1 MRKISDSN
9 LLKSIYICKWYTFT
23 CLILFLAFFSA
34 IRYFGDGPDYYEYEK
49 LFIYNNFSRDS
60 LEPAY
65 EVIRNI
71 NDIVNPNS
79 VLLVFF
85 FSALAAMLMK
95 ISAFTKITKH
105 PIRVSIYCLLSLYFI
120 HEYTQIR
127 AAVSIGIFLLS
138 IPDIYSNKPKR
149 YFFKM
154 ILASCFHY
162 SAIMML
168 PCWIYIHFFK
178 KNKYYIIIPVIGLII
193 ALLFGT
199 NKELM
204 KLIFIIEELLGLN
217 KSGNVSDFIKPYNLK
232 YLVSLF
238 SLYIIYRILPEND
251 KKNGYLFR
259 IYSFALC
266 CFYYI
271 LPAQLPVM
279 AVRFAEFYTPVLF
292 IVFINCYYY
301 IHNKTKRYIYLTFF
315 HGYILLYLYASLK
328 TTLL

>member
-1 MRKISDSN
+1 MKKQRKVEYFK
-9 LLKSIYICKWYTFT
+9 LIYICKWYTFS
-23 CLILFLAFFSA
+23 CILLIMAFFSA
-34 IRYFGDGPDYYEYEK
+34 IRFFGDGPDYYEYK
-49 LFIYNNFSRDS
+49 RLFLYDITSRGS

-65 EVIRNI
+65 EVIRKI
-71 NDIVNPNS
+71 NDIISPES
-79 VLLVFF
+79 VFWVFL
-85 FSALAAMLMK
+85 FSALAAMILK
-95 ISAFTKITKH
+95 IKAFTKITKY
-105 PIRVSIYCLLSLYFI
+105 PIRVTIYCLLSLYFI

-138 IPDIYSNKPKR
+138 IRDIYSNRPKR

-168 PCWIYIHFFK
+168 PCWIYIHLFK
-178 KNKYYIIIPVIGLII
+178 KKKYYIITPIIGFFI
-193 ALLFGT
+193 ALIFGA

-204 KLIFIIEELLGLN
+204 RLIFIVEEFLDLN

-232 YLVSLF
+232 YLISLF
-238 SLYIIYRILPEND
+238 TLYIIYRIVPEND
-251 KKNGYLFR
+251 KKNIYLFR

-266 CFYYI
+266 CFYFI

-292 IVFINCYYY
+292 IVYINCYYY
-301 IHNKTKRYIYLTFF
+301 IHTKTKRFLYITFL
-315 HGYILLYLYASLK
+315 HGYVLLYLYASLN